1 MVGDAVLRA
10 TTAAAEVIFGS
21 RRVPSEDVVYPNVH
35 ISRRRTK
42 VRNEPKSR
50 WSLTWAGLSSRSMAL
65 MALIYD
71 GCSDH
76 KVIDRGAVGDPVCQ
90 RVLEALIPGHDSC
103 GWCLTDCAG
112 LAVANSFFGT
122 T

>member
-76 KVIDRGAVGDPVCQ
+76 KVIDRGAVG
-90 RVLEALIPGHDSC
+90 IPSVNGC
-103 GWCLTDCAG
+103 
-112 LAVANSFFGT
+112 
-122 T
+122 

>member
-50 WSLTWAGLSSRSMAL
+50 WSLTWAGLSSRST
-65 MALIYD
+65 ALIND
-71 GCSDH
+71 GCLDH
-76 KVIDRGAVGDPVCQ
+76 KVIDRGAVGDLVL
-90 RVLEALIPGHDSC
+90 RVSKLPH
-103 GWCLTDCAG
+103 
-112 LAVANSFFGT
+112 
-122 T
+122 